1 MEQINTNHTH
11 HSIRNLQQI
20 SREFLQH
27 QQRRKRIYSREKLQ
41 HQKIYSKSAK
51 NFYSEN
57 SRERESTAEKTTAS
71 ENLQQNQQR
80 ISTAKTAKKEN
91 LQQKKTTAKEK
102 STAKSTI
109 FTSNGEQRK
118 AIYSIISDKLH
129 KALTKDYIKRVTFQ
143 EEFKNH
149 FQQDPGH

>member
-1 MEQINTNHTH
+1 MRTKSFKKKENSQQ
-11 HSIRNLQQI
+11 RKLQHQKI
-20 SREFLQH
+20 YSKFSTEFLQRK
-27 QQRRKRIYSREKLQ
+27 QQRKRIYSREKLQ
-41 HQKIYSKSAK
+41 HQKIYSKA
-51 NFYSEN
+51 
-57 SRERESTAEKTTAS
+57 A
-71 ENLQQNQQR
+71 
-80 ISTAKTAKKEN
+80 
-91 LQQKKTTAKEK
+91 EK

>member
-1 MEQINTNHTH
+1 MRTKSFKKKE
-11 HSIRNLQQI
+11 NLQQ
-20 SREFLQH
+20 R
-27 QQRRKRIYSREKLQ
+27 KLQ
-41 HQKIYSKSAK
+41 HQKIYSIRK
-51 NFYSEN
+51 
-57 SRERESTAEKTTAS
+57 STA
-71 ENLQQNQQR
+71 NQQR

-91 LQQKKTTAKEK
+91 LQQKKLQHQKIYSKTSREFLQRKQRRKKIYSKRKTTAPEK